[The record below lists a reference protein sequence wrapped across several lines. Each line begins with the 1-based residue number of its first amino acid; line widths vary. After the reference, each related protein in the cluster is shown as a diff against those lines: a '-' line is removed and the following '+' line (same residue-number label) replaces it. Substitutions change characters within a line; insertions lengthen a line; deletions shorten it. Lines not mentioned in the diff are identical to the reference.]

1 MHISS
6 QCRAK
11 RQTWLPRPGLV
22 IVVSDMPAGPLRRLR
37 AGRSRHRTVTFP
49 VVPAPPVDDTC
60 RFPCRLKTPSGG
72 SPAGPDRVTMKAV
85 LDVRRLLVLRAV
97 ARHGSIAAARA
108 LGYSQPAVSHHIH
121 RLEAETGVRLVI
133 RDGRGVTLTDA
144 GQSMVARADTIA
156 AELAAAEAQL
166 AAFARNDAVWMAAVV
181 ESQWLDADA
190 GDPAAPIGVG
200 RRGRMVM
207 KLPGRR
213 AEFIDEVIE
222 YEPGRRIAHPT
233 VQGPIPLRTA
243 CLCEP
248 AGDACRATV
257 VGEVDPIPGGVFGR
271 LAAPVVTGVIRRGFK
286 TDLAKLKNILEA
298 GARPTGDK

>member
-1 MHISS
+1 MRPLSRTASTGERSRRSGYPNSAGPAMNSSPFRIPAPTHITMHISS

-11 RQTWLPRPGLV
+11 CQTWLPRPGLV

-144 GQSMVARADTIA
+144 GQSMVAR
-156 AELAAAEAQL
+156 
-166 AAFARNDAVWMAAVV
+166 
-181 ESQWLDADA
+181 
-190 GDPAAPIGVG
+190 
-200 RRGRMVM
+200 
-207 KLPGRR
+207 
-213 AEFIDEVIE
+213 
-222 YEPGRRIAHPT
+222 
-233 VQGPIPLRTA
+233 
-243 CLCEP
+243 
-248 AGDACRATV
+248 
-257 VGEVDPIPGGVFGR
+257 
-271 LAAPVVTGVIRRGFK
+271 
-286 TDLAKLKNILEA
+286 
-298 GARPTGDK
+298 

>member
-1 MHISS
+1 VFAFLAI
-6 QCRAK
+6 
-11 RQTWLPRPGLV
+11 
-22 IVVSDMPAGPLRRLR
+22 
-37 AGRSRHRTVTFP
+37 RS
-49 VVPAPPVDDTC
+49 
-60 RFPCRLKTPSGG
+60 
-72 SPAGPDRVTMKAV
+72 
-85 LDVRRLLVLRAV
+85 
-97 ARHGSIAAARA
+97 
-108 LGYSQPAVSHHIH
+108 
-121 RLEAETGVRLVI
+121 
-133 RDGRGVTLTDA
+133 
-144 GQSMVARADTIA
+144 
-156 AELAAAEAQL
+156 
-166 AAFARNDAVWMAAVV
+166 NDAVWMAAVV